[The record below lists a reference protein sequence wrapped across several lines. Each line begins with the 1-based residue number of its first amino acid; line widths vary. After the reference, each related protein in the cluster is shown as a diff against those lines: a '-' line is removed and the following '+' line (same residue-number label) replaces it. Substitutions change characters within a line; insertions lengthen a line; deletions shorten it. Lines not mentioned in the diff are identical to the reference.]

1 MIEINAL
8 MMFYIFRWEMV
19 NKVIFYMWWLI
30 GFICVLSSYTNQGS
44 APVLFWLTMTFLAM
58 DVFFAAIRFLF
69 VCLLL
74 VACCFCLPF
83 IIAFLCY
90 ISREG
95 PASEADIISLP
106 KFKFKVSGGDVEQP
120 DNRACRMIP
129 VRNNGPDFSTERAI
143 QIEDADCCICLCHY
157 EEGEQ
162 LHLLPCNHHF
172 HSTCIVKW
180 LRVKASCPLC
190 KGLVAP
196 NE

>member
-1 MIEINAL
+1 

-19 NKVIFYMWWLI
+19 NKVIFYTWWLI

-58 DVFFAAIRFLF
+58 DVFFAVIRFLF
-69 VCLLL
+69 ICLLL

-106 KFKFKVSGGDVEQP
+106 KFKFKVSSGDVEQP

-129 VRNNGPDFSTERAI
+129 VRTNGPGFSTERAI